1 MAGEDDA
8 TGAQGVHPPK
18 FIYECVRCGHSCA
31 DRNHVELTLRDL
43 QRWTMDQ
50 TLAAVFQYIR
60 LAPLGNP
67 FLDLVLA
74 SEEGLEATRK
84 GDREWRGCPL
94 YDRENRCCNI
104 YATMPLA
111 CRAFPLAH
119 DGEAFFIRDRECKG
133 LGHGEMTVERLKS
146 HRDAAREELDARR
159 ETLMLLPAL
168 QGVFTRFFVDESNRA
183 LERMSE
189 EDRAR
194 IEEIVS
200 KPPKDD
206 GAGGGTGAD
215 DGAVGA
221 PGA

>member
-8 TGAQGVHPPK
+8 AAPGGARPPK

-31 DRNHVELTLRDL
+31 DRNLVELTLRDL

-50 TLAAVFQYIR
+50 TLAAVFQHIR

-74 SEEGLEATRK
+74 SDEGLEATLK
-84 GDREWRGCPL
+84 GDRDWRGCPL
-94 YDRENRCCNI
+94 YDRENKCCNI

-133 LGHGEMTVERLKS
+133 LGQGEMTVERLKA
-146 HRDAAREELDARR
+146 HRDAAREELEARR
-159 ETLMLLPAL
+159 ETLMLMPAL

-189 EDRAR
+189 EDRRR

-200 KPPKDD
+200 KPPKDGGA
-206 GAGGGTGAD
+206 GAGGGAG
-215 DGAVGA
+215 GA

>member
-1 MAGEDDA
+1 MAGDDDA
-8 TGAQGVHPPK
+8 AGPQGARPPK

-50 TLAAVFQYIR
+50 TLAAVFHHIR

-74 SEEGLEATRK
+74 SEEGLEAARD
-84 GDREWRGCPL
+84 GDREWRGCPMH
-94 YDRENRCCNI
+94 DRENRLCNI

-111 CRAFPLAH
+111 CRAFPLAY
-119 DGEAFFIRDRECKG
+119 DGEAFFIRDPGCKG
-133 LGHGEMTVERLKS
+133 LGQGEMTVERLKA

-159 ETLMLLPAL
+159 ETMMLMPAL

-189 EDRAR
+189 EDRKR

-200 KPPKDD
+200 KPPRDA
-206 GAGGGTGAD
+206 GAGAGDGTGT
-215 DGAVGA
+215 GGP